1 MKKIYVY
8 IGLGVCLISFV
19 SVCYL
24 AFIGESFYWSILS
37 FFSVF
42 FAVDLI
48 NYLRESKFDCYG
60 STRKRLMFST
70 EVCSLNIVLLVII
83 NHYSFIVERASI
95 FVFIFVL
102 LFFIVSIISSM
113 DYFLTYLKTLDDK
126 K

>member
-48 NYLRESKFDCYG
+48 NYLRESKFDCYS

-70 EVCSLNIVLLVII
+70 EVCSLNVVLLVII
-83 NHYSFIVERASI
+83 NHYSFIVERAGI